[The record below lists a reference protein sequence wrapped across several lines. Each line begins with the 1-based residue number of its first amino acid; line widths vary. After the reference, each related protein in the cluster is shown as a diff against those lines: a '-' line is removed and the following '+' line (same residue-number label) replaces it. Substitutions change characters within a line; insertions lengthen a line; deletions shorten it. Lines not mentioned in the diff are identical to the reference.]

1 MRSPRLPILLLIL
14 LLSCRVV
21 LAGGGKP
28 AVSGTVTDSYGH
40 PLAGVLVTVKGQKTA
55 TVSGEDGVFHI
66 DAGPGSTLTFQ
77 HPRFDFA
84 QVRVRSADVHVRLNE
99 RFLIT
104 QQAPIAAALAA
115 DTVALPATASDKVN
129 VLYEQASKASFLGSI
144 STVGSHEVGETPAS
158 SILYALPGR
167 LAGLDVNQTA
177 GFPSF
182 NSASLTQNNI
192 FLGTFVPNNAS
203 GTGPT
208 DNSEF
213 SVTLR
218 GHGQSAS
225 QNPIAIVDGVQR
237 ELYSIDPRTIE
248 SISILKDPLSN
259 IFLGQN
265 SSRGALIITTK
276 EPMSGPT
283 HLDITAESGAQ
294 TSLGL
299 PTPLPAYQYAYLLNE
314 ALLNDGKP
322 VAYSQADFAAY
333 RNHTDPYGH
342 PDVNWYNTII
352 KKNPLLS
359 RININAAGGSN
370 IAKYVLNLSYM
381 DQQGMFVSSPSND
394 FNTNAEIQRYVV
406 DSKIDVN
413 VNKNFE
419 VQLQLFGRLQDATQ
433 PGGGNGGT
441 SPAFGNGISGI
452 LSALLS
458 TPNNAY
464 PVYNPNGSF
473 GGNQFYTENL
483 LAMVTA
489 SGYEQSHLRDVLT
502 NLNLK
507 YKLDMVT
514 KGLWV
519 NASGNVS
526 VESQTLINR
535 SYQTKVYAM
544 KAVPGGDT
552 TFNGFGSSIAQNNTF
567 GQTAWARYRYFR
579 LSAGYDR
586 TFGASG
592 VSAEIMA
599 DQKRQLF
606 NYDLPSQ
613 LTNFA
618 GKASYNYQQK
628 YFVEGAANYSGYSR
642 YAPGHQYGFFYAGGL
657 GWDVTRERFF
667 QQLFPWVDHFKMRAT
682 YGLTGNANVDNYG
695 YYIWREHFQNV
706 AGTYSIGSSYTSGQV
721 NSWAEDGTNGSQF
734 LPNSNATWEKA
745 DKFDGG
751 VDVAFLH
758 NTLLFT
764 GDYYHE
770 RYYDV
775 MQQRGDNIAIV
786 GIQYPYENIGKDLYQ
801 GAEVSLTYQNHA
813 GNVNYFVTGNA
824 SVQQSKVLYMQEQ
837 YEQNAWNV
845 RTGRPVGQL
854 FGYQADGLYQSGAA
868 AAAGPTLP
876 GYTPKAGD
884 IKYKDLNGDGIISQF
899 DIAPIGKGRPLIYYG
914 LTLGFEYMGFECSA
928 LIQGV
933 TNREELENNAYIY
946 EGFLSQNN
954 QYSQAYQQIL
964 GRWIPENAAVA
975 TSPRLTAGGNNYNY
989 NPGYPSYV
997 PSSYLNHNGDYWRLK
1012 TLSIAYNL
1020 PYSLLRRAKIG
1031 GIKIFGSAQN
1041 LFTHEA
1047 FKGID
1052 PEVSLPSYPLQ
1063 RVLNL
1068 GINLKF

>member
-1 MRSPRLPILLLIL
+1 MRSPRFPICLLIL
-14 LLSCRVV
+14 LLSCQAV

-28 AVSGTVTDSYGH
+28 AVSGIVTDSYGH
-40 PLAGVLVTVKGQKTA
+40 PLAGVLVSVKGQKTA
-55 TVSGEDGVFHI
+55 TVSGEDGAFHI

-77 HPRFDFA
+77 HPRFDFT
-84 QVRVRSADVHVRLNE
+84 QVRVGAANVVVRLNE
-99 RFLIT
+99 RFLTT
-104 QQAPIAAALAA
+104 QQSPGRAAEKA
-115 DTVALPATASDKVN
+115 DTVELPASASGKID
-129 VLYEQASKASFLGSI
+129 VLYGQTSSESFLGSI
-144 STVGSHEVGETPAS
+144 STIGAHEVGETPAP

-177 GFPSF
+177 GFSSF
-182 NSASLTQNNI
+182 STSALTSQNI
-192 FLGTFVPNNAS
+192 FLGTFVPNNNS
-203 GTGPT
+203 GAGPT

-213 SVTLR
+213 NVTLR
-218 GHGQSAS
+218 GHGESMG

-259 IFLGQN
+259 LFLGQN
-265 SSRGALIITTK
+265 SSRGALIITTRQ
-276 EPMSGPT
+276 PQSGPT

-299 PTPLPAYQYAYLLNE
+299 PVPLPAYQYAYLLNE

-322 VAYSQADFAAY
+322 VAYTQADFNAY

-352 KKNPLLS
+352 RKNPLLS
-359 RININAAGGSN
+359 RINLNASGGSN
-370 IAKYVLNLSYM
+370 VARYVINVSYM
-381 DQQGMFVSSPSND
+381 DQQGMFVTSPANPY
-394 FNTNAEIQRYVV
+394 NTNLDLQRYII

-419 VQLQLFGRLQDATQ
+419 VRLQLFGRLQDGNQ
-433 PGGGNGGT
+433 PGGSNGNA
-441 SPAFGNGISGI
+441 SPAAGGGVPSI
-452 LSALLS
+452 LAGLLS

-464 PVYNPNGSF
+464 PVYNPDGSF
-473 GGNQFYTENL
+473 GGNQYYTQNL
-483 LAMVTA
+483 MAEVVG
-489 SGYEQSHLRDVLT
+489 SGYEQSHLHDVLT
-502 NLNLK
+502 NLDLK
-507 YKLDMVT
+507 YKLDQVT

-519 NASGNVS
+519 EGSGNVS

-535 SYQTKVYAM
+535 SLQTQVYQM
-544 KAVPGGDT
+544 KGTAGVDT
-552 TFNGFGSSIAQNNTF
+552 TYLGFGKSVAQSNLYS
-567 GQTAWARYRYFR
+567 QTAWARYRYFR
-579 LSAGYDR
+579 LAAGYDR
-586 TFGASG
+586 TFGDNG
-592 VSAEIMA
+592 ISAEIMA
-599 DQKRQLF
+599 DQKRTLL

-613 LTNFA
+613 LTNFN
-618 GKASYNYQQK
+618 GKVAYNYKQK
-628 YFVEGAANYSGYSR
+628 YFVEGAASVSGYNR

-657 GWDVTRERFF
+657 GWDVTKEPFF
-667 QQLFPWVDHFKMRAT
+667 QRLFPWVDHFKMRAT
-682 YGLTGNANVDNYG
+682 YGLTGNANVDYYG
-695 YYIWREHFQNV
+695 YYIWREHYQNV
-706 AGTYSIGSSYTSGQV
+706 AGTYAIGSSYSSGQV
-721 NSWAEDGTNGSQF
+721 NAWAEDGTNNSQV

-751 VDVAFLH
+751 VDLSFLH

-770 RYYDV
+770 RYFDV
-775 MQQRGDNIAIV
+775 MQQRGDNIALI
-786 GIQYPYENIGKDLYQ
+786 GISYPNENIGKDLYQ
-801 GAEVSLTYQNHA
+801 GAEVSLTYQNHV
-813 GNVNYFVTGNA
+813 GNVNYFATGNA
-824 SVQQSKVLYMQEQ
+824 SVQQTKVLYMQEQ

-854 FGYQADGLYQSGAA
+854 FGYIVNGLYQTGQAA
-868 AAAGPTLP
+868 ATGPSIP

-884 IKYKDLNGDGIISQF
+884 LRYADLNGDGIINQF
-899 DIAPIGKGRPLIYYG
+899 DEAPLGKGRPLIYYG
-914 LTLGFEYMGFECSA
+914 LTLGFSVLGIECSA
-928 LIQGV
+928 LFQGV
-933 TNREELENNAYIY
+933 TNREEYEANPYIY
-946 EGFLSQNN
+946 EGFIAQNN
-954 QYSQAYQQIL
+954 QYSQAYQQVL

-989 NPGYPSYV
+989 SPNNVY
-997 PSSYLNHNGDYWRLK
+997 SSYFLHNGDFWRLK
-1012 TLSIAYNL
+1012 TLSVGYNL
-1020 PYSLLRRAKIG
+1020 PYRVLRRAKIG

-1052 PEVSLPSYPLQ
+1052 PEVSLPNYPLQ